1 MTRRYL
7 IIRNP
12 ASGRAGR
19 GLTRAVAAAL
29 GRLGVETEIMDTEP
43 GSGAA
48 SGTGLACE
56 GLARGFDA
64 IIVAGGDGSIREV
77 AKSLLGSGT
86 PLGIIPVGTGNS
98 LAREVNMG
106 PAHSP
111 AALAGV
117 LAAAHTTR
125 FYPGIVS
132 LDGRDEIFLEEVSA
146 GIDASAVHDVTPR
159 LKRIFG
165 PGAYVLTCVR
175 RFVQGPNAAMVVE
188 VGGRPIPAGW
198 LIVARAEHY
207 AGWLQL
213 GSGATLTGAELMLMI
228 VRHSNRREYLGY
240 LWAMLRGRFASSDG
254 VTLIAAAEARITAD
268 NDLPVPVQ
276 ADGDLMG
283 HTPFSIRLSDQ
294 PIDLITPVQM

>member
-12 ASGRAGR
+12 ASGGAGK
-19 GLTRAVAAAL
+19 GVTRAVVAAL
-29 GRLGVETEIMDTEP
+29 GGLGVETEIVDTEP
-43 GSGAA
+43 GT
-48 SGTGLACE
+48 GTRLARE

-64 IIVAGGDGSIREV
+64 IIVAGGDGSIREA
-77 AKSLLGSGT
+77 AKSLLGSGM

-165 PGAYVLTCVR
+165 PLAYVLTCVK

-254 VTLIAAAEARITAD
+254 VTLIAASEARITAD
-268 NDLPVPVQ
+268 KDLPVQVPVQ